1 MPKISLSTGNI
12 AGFKGDALVC
22 PTDSEITYRKT
33 GVSKAVFDKAG
44 EGLLKEASAVGFCNL
59 GNTVIAQGYDLDV
72 KHVIFVPV
80 VDRSSEDNKLNTE
93 LLHLAVRNA
102 FILADSYQLKTLAI
116 PMLNSGQRTKP
127 LLERLI
133 ARFIKETPETKP
145 IPDDEVVNTVM
156 AISKEFEDS
165 SIKEITIYK

>member
-12 AGFKGDALVC
+12 AEFKGNALVC
-22 PTDSEITYRKT
+22 PTDLEITYSKT
-33 GVSKAVFDKAG
+33 GISKAVFDKAG
-44 EGLLKEASAVGFCNL
+44 EGLLREASAVGFGNL
-59 GNTVIAQGYDLDV
+59 GNAVIVRGYELAV

-80 VDRSSEDNKLNTE
+80 VDHSSEDNKLNTE

-102 FILADSYQLKTLAI
+102 FILADSYQLKTLAV

-133 ARFIKETPETKP
+133 AKFIKETPETKP
-145 IPDDEVVNTVM
+145 IPDDEVVNTVIT
-156 AISKEFEDS
+156 ISKEFEDS
-165 SIKEITIYK
+165 SIKEVTIYK